1 MSTTSFAEELRTRS
15 DSELSKLFS
24 LRPDLVTPLPGDM
37 AALAA
42 RANSMPSLI
51 RAIESLNK
59 WQLDCVHAICTLE
72 EPFAKN
78 ELVSITEKGAAL
90 VLEELWAFG
99 LIYQDGAKFAQPHWR

>member
-15 DSELSKLFS
+15 DSDLAKLFE
-24 LRPDLVTPLPGDM
+24 LRPDLVTPLPGDIS
-37 AALAA
+37 ALAA

-51 RAIESLNK
+51 RALEFLNK

-78 ELVSITEKGAAL
+78 ELISITDKSATS

-99 LIYQDGAKFAQPHWR
+99 LIYKDGTK